1 MSKITPTKVEYN
13 LLIADHRL
21 KASAEHLELARRIT
35 FYFDDKIVAEKAIP
49 PGDFL
54 TDDDCISEIVENY
67 CKNKTGVYADLF
79 KNHSDRVHLVS
90 KTLDFE
96 IENYGLK
103 MEAHVEVEK
112 GRYLVDVKG
121 NNGEDTF
128 SGKFKS
134 ENFSEVLEKARIFT
148 TTLAEISE
156 SFSVHINE
164 LSSDKVEEWIKWE
177 D

>member
-1 MSKITPTKVEYN
+1 MYTLRRFSTSKITPTKVEYN

-112 GRYLVDVKG
+112 GR
-121 NNGEDTF
+121 
-128 SGKFKS
+128 
-134 ENFSEVLEKARIFT
+134 IFT

-156 SFSVHINE
+156 NFSVHINE